1 MDVTSAIKAD
11 IESLVG
17 GTGGRDLAMGG
28 AFEGAE
34 RISKALATW
43 TPSLQ
48 SADADILPAKSMS
61 DARARD
67 ITRNDGYVQSG
78 SNIRK
83 DTIVG
88 ALYML
93 NARPN
98 YKLLGKD
105 EKWAEEFEEEVEA
118 LFTAWAESSN
128 HWVDA
133 ARSLTFTSMIRL
145 AVGVHL
151 YGGEVLAVAEWLRD
165 EPRPFQTAIQMVETD
180 RLITPME
187 MVGDTAVRGGIRMNR
202 YGAPLTA
209 YIRTYHPTDYLRGY
223 DPMQYRAVAW
233 RKPWGR
239 QQVIHIHEQVRID
252 QTRGIS
258 ELVAG
263 LKTTQIA
270 KKFRDV
276 TLQNAVLN
284 ASFAASIESELPD
297 EAVYAQLGANSGGV
311 GGAIVDYAEAY
322 LGAIAEY
329 SGGSRNMSIDGVKI
343 PHLFPGT
350 KLQLRPAGSPG
361 GVGQDF
367 EVSLNR
373 HLAAILGTS
382 YEELTHDYSKTNYSS
397 AKAGKGDTGR
407 FMAAKK
413 KLIADAM
420 ANHIYSLWLEEAIN
434 KGRLTT
440 VKASDPNFYDGLNK
454 EAYCRAEWIGA
465 GVTQIDELKETQA
478 ASLRIKYNLSTIQEE
493 AARLGKDWRRIIRQ
507 REKEQEMLE
516 AAGLLVDPADD
527 QMMQAATGETREKE
541 EAQ

>member
-1 MDVTSAIKAD
+1 MDVTDAISAD
-11 IESLVG
+11 IEALVG
-17 GTGGRDLAMGG
+17 GTTGRDLAMGG

-34 RISKALATW
+34 RLSKALATW
-43 TPSLQ
+43 APGLQ
-48 SADADILPAKSMS
+48 SADADILPAKAMA
-61 DARARD
+61 DARSRD

-78 SNIRK
+78 ANIRK
-83 DTIVG
+83 DSIVG

-98 YKLLGKD
+98 FALLGKD
-105 EKWAEEFEEEVEA
+105 EKWAEEFEEEVES
-118 LFTAWAESSN
+118 LFTAWAESPN
-128 HWVDA
+128 YWVDA
-133 ARSLTFTSMIRL
+133 ARTLTFTALVRL

-165 EPRPFQTAIQMVETD
+165 EPRPFQTAIQLVEAD
-180 RLITPME
+180 RLTTPFE
-187 MVGDTAVRGGIRMNR
+187 MSGDTSVRGGIRMNR

-209 YIRTYHPTDYLRGY
+209 YIRTYHPTDFLRSY

-270 KKFRDV
+270 KKFRDI

-297 EAVYAQLGANSGGV
+297 EAVYQQLGAGGSV
-311 GGAIVDYAEAY
+311 GDAVVNYAEAY
-322 LGAIAEY
+322 LGAIAQY
-329 SGGSRNMSIDGVKI
+329 AGGSRNMSIDGIKI

-407 FMAAKK
+407 FMASKK
-413 KLIADAM
+413 KLVADGF
-420 ANHIYSLWLEEAIN
+420 ANHVYSLWLEEAIN

-440 VKASDPNFYDGLNK
+440 VKASDPNFYEGLNK

-478 ASLRIKYNLSTIQEE
+478 AALRIKYNLSTMQEE
-493 AARLGKDWRRIIRQ
+493 TARLGKDWRRVLRQ
-507 REKEQEMLE
+507 REKEQKLLIE
-516 AAGLLVDPADD
+516 AGLVLDPAED
-527 QMMQAATGETREKE
+527 QMMQASTGEAREKE